1 MGKRL
6 FDKSITK
13 RIISLVLCAALVAS
27 SFFGTAQANSQ
38 GVSGTYQ
45 YSAFEGSNKQST
57 DSFEYHDEC
66 FQRPSSK
73 GCRHLI
79 TLSAQAAISSRSRF
93 GEKEDKYE
101 QDTSNGAQ
109 NVKAFLSN
117 MGFEDVE
124 ANEWYSHEM
133 QEESVGVSVGHRTIN
148 VNGKTYT
155 LLAIIPRSAGYR
167 QEWAGDMNVE
177 KGNIHKGFKE
187 ARDEALRF
195 TKQYINKHNING
207 DLKVWIAGHSRGGAV
222 SNVLGGFFAGG
233 GISYF
238 GDGVSITP
246 DDVYCYTFATP
257 RTIIPDASNN
267 EVLSV
272 DGARSGVYIYDTPG
286 EAYQFT
292 GGGIIEPVD
301 DVFNGIRNY
310 PFPYD
315 IVTYL
320 PFDLWGYTYYGDICE
335 YEGVTEDMMKEQLKA
350 LDENVY
356 EKYEKDSSPSGF
368 HEKTFDI
375 ANLSVTDVPLGL
387 SGEEGMTYFI
397 QNRLIQGI
405 QHFDTIDKYVDGDYQ
420 EALSSYSAA
429 FFMMQPIFDEIEG
442 VESLIV
448 QPMLFSYLDFAAKKL
463 MEEGRASTEMEGA
476 AIALLEIMEF
486 ALDDEYIDIDSFT
499 VDQFIYKLAKFV
511 ADNKDSEAAKKVSEL
526 ITKAVPTQYQSIAKT
541 ALKNYYP
548 GSNEPGFD
556 PTNVPMGDIALAFLC
571 ACAYGADSTSKAYET
586 ESQRNPVEVRK
597 ILYGLTS
604 VMSYISADIAEIN
617 TAINNGNGSYKGFVA
632 AMLKVM
638 MKYKNPDT
646 GGTAVYATLADASD
660 GEFKDALNVIDTK
673 ANEIIDNKGLYNQEF
688 KDMLN
693 GHIAQAKDRIS
704 EMRIVIMDILF
715 DNDST
720 FDTEYNINNLAT
732 LIGNINRIPFAHY
745 TELCIAYA
753 KAGNALDKDED
764 VVVLAPIANY
774 LVYNGQAQDLV
785 LPGYITN
792 SDVYYALSDSEYIK
806 PDDDKYSLEIPKG
819 TNPGTYY
826 VWYKG
831 VGDVHHKDTSPG
843 YIVVTIAESGGLV
856 PNAYGN
862 KVANVPKTK
871 DILRSV
877 I

>member
-1 MGKRL
+1 MGKGF
-6 FDKSITK
+6 FDKSIYK
-13 RIISLVLCAALVAS
+13 KIISLVLCAALVAS

-66 FQRPSSK
+66 FERPSSK

-133 QEESVGVSVGHRTIN
+133 QENSVGVSVGHRTIN
-148 VNGKTYT
+148 ANGKTYT

-167 QEWAGDMNVE
+167 QEWAGNMYVE
-177 KGNIHKGFKE
+177 KDDIHKGFKE

-238 GDGVSITP
+238 GNSVSITP

-257 RTIIPDASNN
+257 RTIRQDASNN

-272 DGARSGVYIYDTPG
+272 DGARSGVYVYDTPG

-301 DVFNGIRNY
+301 DIFDGIRNY
-310 PFPYD
+310 PFSYD
-315 IVTYL
+315 LVTYL
-320 PFDLWGYTYYGDICE
+320 PLDQWGYTYYGDICE
-335 YEGVTEDMMKEQLKA
+335 YEDVTEDMMKEQLKA

-356 EKYEKDSSPSGF
+356 EKYVKESSAADF
-368 HEKTFDI
+368 HEKTFNI
-375 ANLSVTDVPLGL
+375 ADLSVEDVPGDAR
-387 SGEEGMTYFI
+387 EDGMSVFI
-397 QNRLIQGI
+397 QDRLLQGL
-405 QHFDTIDKYVDGDYQ
+405 QHFDTVEKFVDDGYQ
-420 EALSSYSAA
+420 EALSSYFAA
-429 FFMMQPIFDEIEG
+429 FFMMQPVFDEIEG

-448 QPMLFSYLDFAAKKL
+448 QPMLFSYLDFAARKL
-463 MEEGRASTEMEGA
+463 KDEGRAQNEMEAA
-476 AIALLEIMEF
+476 AIALLEIIEF
-486 ALDDEYIDIDSFT
+486 ALDEDIDIDTFT

-511 ADNKDSEAAKKVSEL
+511 ADNNDSEAAKKVSEL
-526 ITKAVPTQYQSIAKT
+526 ITKAVPTKYQSIAKS
-541 ALKNYYP
+541 ALKDYYP

-571 ACAYGADSTSKAYET
+571 ACASGADPSSKAHET
-586 ESQRNPVEVRK
+586 KSLRNPVEVRK

-604 VMSYISADIAEIN
+604 LMSLFDDDMNLIN
-617 TAINNGNGSYKGFVA
+617 AAIDKGNGTYKGFVA

-638 MKYKNPDT
+638 MKYKDPDT
-646 GGTAVYATLADASD
+646 GGTASYATLADAAD
-660 GEFKDALNVIDTK
+660 GEFADALEVIRKK
-673 ANEIIDNKGLYNQEF
+673 ANEIIVNKRLYNEDYQN
-688 KDMLN
+688 MLN
-693 GHIAQAKDRIS
+693 GHIEQAKGNIS
-704 EMRIVIMDILF
+704 EMRIVIMDVLF

-720 FDTEYNINNLAT
+720 FDTKYNINNLAT

-745 TELCIAYA
+745 TELCIAYG

-862 KVANVPKTK
+862 KVANVPKTN
-871 DILRSV
+871 DILRNV

>member
-66 FQRPSSK
+66 FQRPSSM

-93 GEKEDKYE
+93 GENEDKYE
-101 QDTSNGAQ
+101 QNTSNGAQ

-133 QEESVGVSVGHRTIN
+133 QEDSVGVSVGHRTIN
-148 VNGKTYT
+148 ANGKTYT

-177 KGNIHKGFKE
+177 TGNIHKGFKE

-238 GDGVSITP
+238 GNSVSITP

-387 SGEEGMTYFI
+387 SGEEGMIYFI
-397 QNRLIQGI
+397 QERLIQGI
-405 QHFDTIDKYVDGDYQ
+405 QHFDTVDKYVDDDYQ
-420 EALSSYSAA
+420 EALRSYSAA

-442 VESLIV
+442 VESHIV

-476 AIALLEIMEF
+476 SIALLEIIEF
-486 ALDDEYIDIDSFT
+486 AIDEDRDITTYNADAFIEDLASF
-499 VDQFIYKLAKFV
+499 VKN
-511 ADNKDSEAAKKVSEL
+511 NKDKEATSKIKDA
-526 ITKAVPTQYQSIAKT
+526 ITKAIPSQYAGFVKQIFGDF
-541 ALKNYYP
+541 YP
-548 GSNEPGFD
+548 D
-556 PTNVPMGDIALAFLC
+556 PNANINNLELGDIIIEYVI
-571 ACAYGADSTSKAYET
+571 ACKEGAAPESKMAQMDSSYRDPHKVR
-586 ESQRNPVEVRK
+586 ESFYQLLNMMSLLGEDVNK
-597 ILYGLTS
+597 IR
-604 VMSYISADIAEIN
+604 
-617 TAINNGNGSYKGFVA
+617 TAVNNGNGLFKDVSKAV
-632 AMLKVM
+632 LEVM

-646 GGTAVYATLADASD
+646 GGTAVYATLEDAAD
-660 GEFKDALNVIDTK
+660 GEFADALEVIDRK
-673 ANEIIDNKGLYNQEF
+673 ANEIIDSKGLYNQEF

-693 GHIAQAKDRIS
+693 GHIDQAKYNIS
-704 EMRIVIMDILF
+704 EMRIVIMDVLF

-753 KAGNALDKDED
+753 KAGNDLDKDED
-764 VVVLAPIANY
+764 VVVLAPIANNF
-774 LVYNGQAQDLV
+774 VYNGQAQDLV

>member
-1 MGKRL
+1 MGKGF
-6 FDKSITK
+6 FDKSIYK
-13 RIISLVLCAALVAS
+13 KIISLVLCAALVAS

-66 FQRPSSK
+66 FERPSSK

-93 GEKEDKYE
+93 GENEDKYE

-133 QEESVGVSVGHRTIN
+133 QEDSVGVSVGHRTIN
-148 VNGKTYT
+148 ANGKTYT

-177 KGNIHKGFKE
+177 KGDIHKGFKE

-238 GDGVSITP
+238 GNSVSITP

-257 RTIIPDASNN
+257 RTIRQDASNN

-272 DGARSGVYIYDTPG
+272 DAARAGVYVYDTPG

-301 DVFNGIRNY
+301 DIFDGIRNY
-310 PFPYD
+310 PFSYD
-315 IVTYL
+315 LVTYL
-320 PFDLWGYTYYGDICE
+320 PLDQWGYTYYGDICE
-335 YEGVTEDMMKEQLKA
+335 YEDVTEDMMKEQLKA
-350 LDENVY
+350 LDGNVY
-356 EKYEKDSSPSGF
+356 EKYVKESSAADF
-368 HEKTFDI
+368 HEKTFNI
-375 ANLSVTDVPLGL
+375 ADLSVEDVPLGL
-387 SGEEGMTYFI
+387 SGEEGMSVFI
-397 QNRLIQGI
+397 QDRLLQGL
-405 QHFDTIDKYVDGDYQ
+405 QHFDTVEKFVDDGYQ
-420 EALSSYSAA
+420 EALSSYFAA

-448 QPMLFSYLDFAAKKL
+448 QPMLFSYLDFAARKL
-463 MEEGRASTEMEGA
+463 KSDGRTNDEMEAA
-476 AIALLEIMEF
+476 AIALLEIIEF
-486 ALDDEYIDIDSFT
+486 AIDDSRNINSYNADGFV
-499 VDQFIYKLAKFV
+499 VDLANFV
-511 ADNKDSEAAKKVSEL
+511 KENKDKEAVAKIKDA
-526 ITKAVPTQYQSIAKT
+526 ITKAIPP
-541 ALKNYYP
+541 NYAGTVKSYL
-548 GSNEPGFD
+548 GNF
-556 PTNVPMGDIALAFLC
+556 
-571 ACAYGADSTSKAYET
+571 YHDSTADVSKLELGDVILDYIIACVDGAAGTKAAQSDVKYNDPKEVRNFFYTVLSVLGFFDQDINKIKNAVNNGYGLFKDVSKAVLE
-586 ESQRNPVEVRK
+586 
-597 ILYGLTS
+597 
-604 VMSYISADIAEIN
+604 
-617 TAINNGNGSYKGFVA
+617 F
-632 AMLKVM
+632 M

-646 GGTAVYATLADASD
+646 GGTASYATLADAAD
-660 GEFKDALNVIDTK
+660 GEFADALEVIDKK
-673 ANEIIDNKGLYNQEF
+673 ANEIIDSKGLYNQEF

-693 GHIAQAKDRIS
+693 GHIAEAKYNIS
-704 EMRIVIMDILF
+704 KMRIVIMDVLF

-720 FDTEYNINNLAT
+720 FDTEYNISNLAT

-862 KVANVPKTK
+862 KVANVPKTR
-871 DILRSV
+871 DILRNV
-877 I
+877 V

>member
-66 FQRPSSK
+66 FQRPSSM

-93 GEKEDKYE
+93 GENEDKYE
-101 QDTSNGAQ
+101 QNTSNGAQ

-133 QEESVGVSVGHRTIN
+133 QEDSVGVSVGHRTIN
-148 VNGKTYT
+148 ANGKTYT

-195 TKQYINKHNING
+195 TKQYINKHNISGN
-207 DLKVWIAGHSRGGAV
+207 LKVWIAGHSRGGAV

-238 GDGVSITP
+238 GDDVSITP

-257 RTIIPDASNN
+257 RTIRQDASNN

-335 YEGVTEDMMKEQLKA
+335 YEGVTEDMMMEQLKA

-356 EKYEKDSSPSGF
+356 DKYEKDSSPSGF

-375 ANLSVTDVPLGL
+375 ASLSVTDVPLGL
-387 SGEEGMTYFI
+387 SGEEGMIYFI

-448 QPMLFSYLDFAAKKL
+448 QPMLFSYLDFAAEKL

-476 AIALLEIMEF
+476 AIALLEIIEF
-486 ALDDEYIDIDSFT
+486 AIDDYRDIDSYNADEFV
-499 VDQFIYKLAKFV
+499 VDLANFV
-511 ADNKDSEAAKKVSEL
+511 KENKDKEAVAKIKDA
-526 ITKAVPTQYQSIAKT
+526 ITKAIPPSYAGTVKSLLGNFYH
-541 ALKNYYP
+541 
-548 GSNEPGFD
+548 D
-556 PTNVPMGDIALAFLC
+556 PTVDVGQLTLGDVILDYIIAC
-571 ACAYGADSTSKAYET
+571 TDGAAGTKAAQSDVKY
-586 ESQRNPVEVRK
+586 NDPKEVRK
-597 ILYGLTS
+597 FFYTVLSTLGFFNE
-604 VMSYISADIAEIN
+604 DINKIKNAVD
-617 TAINNGNGSYKGFVA
+617 NGNGLFKDVSKAVLEF
-632 AMLKVM
+632 M

-646 GGTAVYATLADASD
+646 GGTETYTTLSDAAD
-660 GEFKDALNVIDTK
+660 GEFKDALDVIDTK
-673 ANEIIDNKGLYNQEF
+673 ANVIINSKGLYNLEF

-704 EMRIVIMDILF
+704 EIRIVIMDVLF

-745 TELCIAYA
+745 NELCIAYA
-753 KAGNALDKDED
+753 KAGNDLDKDED

>member
-133 QEESVGVSVGHRTIN
+133 QEDSVGVSVGHRTIN
-148 VNGKTYT
+148 ANGKTYT

-238 GDGVSITP
+238 GNSVSITP

-257 RTIIPDASNN
+257 RTIRQDASNN
-267 EVLSV
+267 DVLSV

-286 EAYQFT
+286 GAYQFT

-375 ANLSVTDVPLGL
+375 ANLSVTDEPLGL
-387 SGEEGMTYFI
+387 SGEEGMIYFI
-397 QNRLIQGI
+397 QERLIQGI
-405 QHFDTIDKYVDGDYQ
+405 QHFDTVDKYVDDDYQ
-420 EALSSYSAA
+420 EALRSYSAA

-442 VESLIV
+442 VESHIV

-476 AIALLEIMEF
+476 SIALLEIIEF
-486 ALDDEYIDIDSFT
+486 AIDEDRDITTYNADAFIEDLASF
-499 VDQFIYKLAKFV
+499 VKN
-511 ADNKDSEAAKKVSEL
+511 NKDKEATSKIKGA
-526 ITKAVPTQYQSIAKT
+526 ITKAIPSQYAGFVKQIFGDFYPDPNADINNLELGDIIIEYVIACKEG
-541 ALKNYYP
+541 AAPESKMAQR
-548 GSNEPGFD
+548 D
-556 PTNVPMGDIALAFLC
+556 PTYRDPHKVR
-571 ACAYGADSTSKAYET
+571 
-586 ESQRNPVEVRK
+586 ESFYQLLNMMSLLGEDVNK
-597 ILYGLTS
+597 IR
-604 VMSYISADIAEIN
+604 
-617 TAINNGNGSYKGFVA
+617 TAVNNGNGLFKDVSKAV
-632 AMLKVM
+632 LEVM
-638 MKYKNPDT
+638 MKYKDPDT
-646 GGTAVYATLADASD
+646 GGTATYTTLAAAAD
-660 GEFKDALNVIDTK
+660 GEFADALEVIDRK
-673 ANEIIDNKGLYNQEF
+673 ANEIIDSKGLYNQEF

-693 GHIAQAKDRIS
+693 GHIDQAKYNIS
-704 EMRIVIMDILF
+704 EMRIVIMDVLF

-753 KAGNALDKDED
+753 KAGNDLDKDED
-764 VVVLAPIANY
+764 VVVLAPIANNF
-774 LVYNGQAQDLV
+774 VYNGQAQDLV

>member
-45 YSAFEGSNKQST
+45 YSAFEGSNKQSA

-66 FQRPSSK
+66 FQRPSSM

-109 NVKAFLSN
+109 NAKAFLSN

-133 QEESVGVSVGHRTIN
+133 QENSVGVSVGHRTIN
-148 VNGKTYT
+148 ANGKTYT

-167 QEWAGDMNVE
+167 QEWTGDMNVE
-177 KGNIHKGFKE
+177 KGDIHKGFKE

-195 TKQYINKHNING
+195 TKQYINNHNITGN
-207 DLKVWIAGHSRGGAV
+207 LKVWIAGHSRGGAV

-257 RTIIPDASNN
+257 RTIRQDASNN

-286 EAYQFT
+286 GAYQFT

-301 DVFNGIRNY
+301 DIFDGIRNY

-375 ANLSVTDVPLGL
+375 ANLSVTDAPLGL
-387 SGEEGMTYFI
+387 SGEDGMSVFI
-397 QNRLIQGI
+397 QDRLIQGI
-405 QHFDTIDKYVDGDYQ
+405 EHFDTVDKYVDDDYQ
-420 EALSSYSAA
+420 EALSSYFAA
-429 FFMMQPIFDEIEG
+429 FFMMQPVFDEIEG

-448 QPMLFSYLDFAAKKL
+448 QPMLFSYLDFASRKL
-463 MEEGRASTEMEGA
+463 MGEGRASTEMEGA

-486 ALDDEYIDIDSFT
+486 AIDDYRYIDSYNADDFV
-499 VDQFIYKLAKFV
+499 VDLANFV
-511 ADNKDSEAAKKVSEL
+511 KENKDKEAVAKIKDA
-526 ITKAVPTQYQSIAKT
+526 ITKAIPPKYANTVKT
-541 ALKNYYP
+541 LLGNFYH
-548 GSNEPGFD
+548 D
-556 PTNVPMGDIALAFLC
+556 PTVDVGQLTLGDVILDYIIAC
-571 ACAYGADSTSKAYET
+571 TDGAAGTKAAQSDVKYNDSK
-586 ESQRNPVEVRK
+586 EVRK
-597 ILYGLTS
+597 FFYTVLSMLGFFDE
-604 VMSYISADIAEIN
+604 DIAKIKN
-617 TAINNGNGSYKGFVA
+617 AVNDGNGLFKDVSKAVLEF
-632 AMLKVM
+632 M

-646 GGTAVYATLADASD
+646 GGKASYATLAEAAD
-660 GEFKDALNVIDTK
+660 GEFADALEVIDTK
-673 ANEIIDNKGLYNQEF
+673 ANKIINSKGLYNQEF

-693 GHIAQAKDRIS
+693 GHIVEAKGNIS
-704 EMRIVIMDILF
+704 KMRIVIMDVLF

-720 FDTEYNINNLAT
+720 FDTEYNIKNLAT
-732 LIGNINRIPFAHY
+732 LIGNINRMTFAHY
-745 TELCIAYA
+745 NELCIAYA